1 MSDGI
6 LIQTMQGIFA
16 RLDQIDD
23 IKAEIKEEYAQ
34 AKAAGYDKT
43 ALGAA
48 IREIR
53 GRDKA
58 QTPAAEERA
67 AIVDLYVS
75 TFDNAPRTYVHV
87 PAREEAARQNPSEG
101 EVGSAVR
108 TGAPVSQVATPGSLP
123 AAQSEAAAGSRP
135 EQGADER
142 ASGDGVVIAA
152 QSAQFVTLSGEG
164 EGAAPSAD
172 PSPAADEP
180 IKGLAAANAIAARA
194 AQPATP
200 KAERGEIDIE
210 IPAFLRRTGG
220 GNHPSFGEQA

>member
-87 PAREEAARQNPSEG
+87 PAREAAENS
-101 EVGSAVR
+101 R
-108 TGAPVSQVATPGSLP
+108 TATPESLP

-152 QSAQFVTLSGEG
+152 QSAQFVTPSGEG
-164 EGAAPSAD
+164 EGASPSVE
-172 PSPAADEP
+172 PSPAAERP
-180 IKGLAAANAIAARA
+180 SFARKEYVLRPHCQRPEMCSSYGSKHCGPCERA
-194 AQPATP
+194 A
-200 KAERGEIDIE
+200 KAAEDDDSADV
-210 IPAFLRRTGG
+210 PAFVRKS
-220 GNHPSFGEQA
+220 HDHIAMGEQA